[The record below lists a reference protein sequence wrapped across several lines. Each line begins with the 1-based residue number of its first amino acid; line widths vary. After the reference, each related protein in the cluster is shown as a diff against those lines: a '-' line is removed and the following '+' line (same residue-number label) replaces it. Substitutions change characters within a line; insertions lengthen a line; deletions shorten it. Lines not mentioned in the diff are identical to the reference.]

1 MGLGVSD
8 HDTHGMNT
16 VRPIIPEVTDQEVSL
31 MFCGLW
37 RRRAVPVC
45 RTTSPGR
52 LSLLPLHGATCK
64 DEGFIAHVRGGEFFV
79 AQVFDLVSE
88 IIVTRRD
95 RLPLLQSRA
104 WQILNLALQPSQ

>member
-1 MGLGVSD
+1 MGLGVSV

-31 MFCGLW
+31 IFCGLW

-45 RTTSPGR
+45 QTTSPGR
-52 LSLLPLHGATCK
+52 LSLWPLHGATCEY
-64 DEGFIAHVRGGEFFV
+64 EGVIAHVRGGGAFA
-79 AQVFDLVSE
+79 AQVFNLVSE

-95 RLPLLQSRA
+95 VAAPRA
-104 WQILNLALQPSQ
+104 V